1 MMTVRTK
8 TVLLVDDSP
17 TARMIESLLLKQKGY
32 RLLEAHD
39 GAEGV
44 DVARR
49 EAPDLI
55 LMDVSMPKLDG
66 FQALEQIRSDP
77 KTTAIPVIMITT
89 RAELEHVQRG
99 YEAGCSEYLTKP
111 INGAELLQRVEKY
124 LGT

>member
-1 MMTVRTK
+1 MTVRTK
-8 TVLLVDDSP
+8 TVLLVDDSS

-44 DVARR
+44 EVARR
-49 EAPDLI
+49 ESPDLI

-66 FQALEQIRSDP
+66 FQALAQIRSDP
-77 KTTAIPVIMITT
+77 KTKAIPVIMITT
-89 RAELEHVQRG
+89 RAELEHVHRG

-124 LGT
+124 LGS